1 MSRTLA
7 LIDCNNFYVSCERAF
22 NPKLHGRPVVVLSNN
37 DGCVVA
43 RSNEVKAL
51 GVRMGVPWFQIQDL
65 AKKHGII
72 ALSSNYALYAD
83 MSNRVMSLLRRYSPN
98 QEVYSIDECFLDL
111 TDFEHIGLAAYGQ
124 LIRET
129 VLRHVGLP
137 VCVGMAT
144 TKTLAKLANHVAKKR
159 PEYNS
164 VSDFTAMS
172 GTALDELLVEIEVGE
187 VWGVGPRITPRLGDI
202 GIHSVLDLKRAPRAR
217 IRQRFSVVLERT
229 VAELNGESCIAIEEV
244 APAKQQIMS
253 SRSFGVPVFDL
264 VELEQ
269 SVTSYTSRAA
279 VKLRFQAS
287 LAGAVQVYIRTNPF
301 REKDPQYSQSIT
313 IPISSPTSDT
323 RLLVGAALAGLKQI
337 YRPGFAYAKSGIVL
351 MNLNP
356 ADRRVS
362 TLFDDPVQL
371 GRSDALMKVMDR
383 INRDFGM
390 GAIRLLAEGDEQRWK
405 MRTNNKSPCYTTRI
419 TDLAVAR
426 AV

>member
-1 MSRTLA
+1 MPRTLA

-51 GVRMGVPWFQIQDL
+51 GVRMGVPWFQIQDM

-83 MSNRVMSLLRRYSPN
+83 MSNRVMSLLCRFSPT

-111 TDFEHIGLAAYGQ
+111 TGFERAGLSAYGQ
-124 LIRET
+124 SIRET

-159 PEYNS
+159 PEYKS
-164 VSDFTAMS
+164 VCDFTAMS
-172 GTALDELLVEIEVGE
+172 RTALDALLAQIEVGE

-202 GIHSVLDLKRAPRAR
+202 GIHSVLDLKRAPPVR
-217 IRQRFSVVLERT
+217 IRQQFSVVMERT
-229 VAELNGESCIAIEEV
+229 VTELNGESCIAIEEV

-269 SVTSYTSRAA
+269 SVTSHTSRAA
-279 VKLRFQAS
+279 VKLRHQAS

-301 REKDPQYSQSIT
+301 KEKNPQYSQSIT
-313 IPISSPTSDT
+313 IPMSSPTSDT
-323 RLLVGAALAGLKQI
+323 RPLVGAALAGLKQI
-337 YRPGFAYAKSGIVL
+337 YRPGFAYAKSGIML
-351 MNLNP
+351 MNLIP

-362 TLFDDPVQL
+362 TLFDDPDQMK
-371 GRSDALMKVMDR
+371 RSDALMSVMDR
-383 INRDFGM
+383 INRDFGK
-390 GAIRLLAEGDEQRWK
+390 GAIRLLAEGSEQRWR